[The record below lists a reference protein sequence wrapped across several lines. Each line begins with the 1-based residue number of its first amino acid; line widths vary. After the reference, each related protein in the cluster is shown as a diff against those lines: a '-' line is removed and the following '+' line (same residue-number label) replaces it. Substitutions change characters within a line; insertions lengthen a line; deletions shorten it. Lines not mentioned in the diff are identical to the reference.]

1 MLLLMERTSAQA
13 GTSPVGGVLGSK
25 ALFQEVAAL
34 LRDRIFSHELAPG
47 TWIDEK
53 ILAKEYG
60 ISRTP
65 MREALKVLAG
75 EGLVILKPR
84 RGCQVVQ
91 VSGRDIKEIFPVM
104 ALLEGQCAYEAMA
117 KITLQDIQRLDA
129 LHEKIRVYTAQNDR
143 RGWLEAD
150 HEFHMM
156 LYEISGNRWLLQL
169 IQDMRRVIRLIRYHF
184 LLLDGR
190 LGESLEEHR
199 NIMLAI
205 YAREPATVKECVA
218 HHLLCCGD
226 ALAALHP
233 ALSAQKSVLDD
244 SL

>member
-1 MLLLMERTSAQA
+1 MEHPSAQA
-13 GTSPVGGVLGSK
+13 SAPPGGGVLGSK
-25 ALFQEVAAL
+25 ALFEEVAAL

-53 ILAKEYG
+53 VLAKQYG

-84 RGCQVVQ
+84 HGCQVVQ

-129 LHEKIRVYTAQNDR
+129 LHEKIRIYTAQNDR

-150 HEFHMM
+150 HEFHSI
-156 LYEISGNRWLLQL
+156 LYEISGNRWLVQL
-169 IQDMRRVIRLIRYHF
+169 IQDMRKVIRLIRYHF

-199 NIMLAI
+199 HIMLAI
-205 YAREPATVKECVA
+205 YARDPATAKECVS
-218 HHLLCCGD
+218 HHLLRCGD
-226 ALAALHP
+226 ALSTLYP
-233 ALSAQKSVLDD
+233 ASPAEKSVFDD
-244 SL
+244 SR